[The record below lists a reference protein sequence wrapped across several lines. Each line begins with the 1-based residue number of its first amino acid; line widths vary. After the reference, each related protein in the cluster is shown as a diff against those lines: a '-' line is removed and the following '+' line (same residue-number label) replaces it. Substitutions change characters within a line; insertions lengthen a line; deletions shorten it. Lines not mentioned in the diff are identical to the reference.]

1 MEISRSL
8 TSCFCACWDFWGIA
22 ELLLMSTGPTVSHWT
37 SPICPLPFLSETF
50 WCRKWSAKNQC
61 RFSIWNQRG
70 LLPYLAQSSQIKA
83 SENIIACDTR
93 GVNTPLTK
101 SNNRMRWMRSH
112 RTNSSVWNHASVSK
126 RHRQADQSRVNTSAL
141 FSKAVCPYET
151 GVWQSECWDRLNHLT
166 PPQTR
171 IHILSINFTLFVY
184 FKKC

>member
-1 MEISRSL
+1 MQFQHLKPERL
-8 TSCFCACWDFWGIA
+8 A
-22 ELLLMSTGPTVSHWT
+22 
-37 SPICPLPFLSETF
+37 
-50 WCRKWSAKNQC
+50 
-61 RFSIWNQRG
+61 SIFG
-70 LLPYLAQSSQIKA
+70 QSSQIKA

-101 SNNRMRWMRSH
+101 SNNRMRWMRSY
-112 RTNSSVWNHASVSK
+112 RTKSSVWNHASVSK
-126 RHRQADQSRVNTSAL
+126 RNRQADQSRVNTSAL

-171 IHILSINFTLFVY
+171 IHILSINFTLFVC